1 MKLADIKVKEDEN
14 DDTALVREFRKEFP
28 DNRIEVIGM
37 RILSA
42 MGDFEYFDG
51 RMEEHINRMLTQ
63 PPGAGPESPDTDS
76 ASALLIIDKMTDEIW
91 QWTGWPRPELE
102 ISGDDSWCIIT
113 TGERQFD
120 NRISIRVVPLSEIN
134 GRILN
139 SIKHLRSNFGS
150 INERA
155 ASLVAEWTAVPTR
168 KEDTI

>member
-14 DDTALVREFRKEFP
+14 EDNVLMREFRKEFP
-28 DNRIEVIGM
+28 DNRIEVIG
-37 RILSA
+37 
-42 MGDFEYFDG
+42 
-51 RMEEHINRMLTQ
+51 HRMLGETGEWE
-63 PPGAGPESPDTDS
+63 PFDSLS

-102 ISGDDSWCIIT
+102 IGGDDSWCIIT
-113 TGERQFD
+113 TAERQFD

-134 GRILN
+134 DRILN
-139 SIKHLRSNFGS
+139 SIKHLRSNFES

-155 ASLVAEWTAVPTR
+155 ASLVAEWTAVPAR